1 MSEVRSIHFFT
12 IVLNGMPFIRE
23 QHRRLREVTGL
34 WHWHIVEGV
43 ADLKHDTAWSIEG
56 GGRVPAEVHR
66 GGLSVDGTTE
76 YLDELRGLDPSHVT
90 IYRKGGGAFW
100 EGKREM
106 VQAPLANI
114 REECLLWQLDAD
126 EFWTAGAI
134 EAMRSAFADHPG
146 RTAAWYWC
154 RFFVGPDAVVTT
166 RNCYAQSPQQDWL
179 RTWRFRPG
187 DQWESHEPPALVR
200 PSEGDLG
207 RLNPFDQNETEKL
220 GAVFDHLAYV
230 LATQLEFK
238 ERYYGYE
245 GAGKGWRELQAAV
258 QSGAPV
264 RLGEFFPWVTDTTYA
279 RKSNVTAE
287 GVLSGT
293 TETPLA
299 PERKPPMM
307 LIDAVA
313 FQDPWNPGICRVWES
328 VLRHWVDTGFA
339 KYVTVLDRGGTFP
352 EIPGVNRL
360 AFPRREDT
368 SRGMDAFLLQEACDN
383 TRAEVFV
390 STNYTSPISTP
401 TVSIVY
407 DFIPER
413 LGSRMQG
420 AFWQEKEFALRQASA
435 YVCISQ
441 STADDLL
448 LLYPEARGRIVRAA
462 PLGIGGGLHPRTA
475 EEVDSFRARHGV
487 RRPYFIIV
495 GERIGLLGEES
506 GGRGY
511 KNAALFFKAFAASG
525 LAASHDVVVVGGAR
539 EFEAELAA
547 LAPGVSPILVRLN
560 DDDLAAAYS
569 GAVCLVYSSKY
580 EGFGL
585 PVAEALCCGC
595 AVITTRVSSLPE
607 VAGED
612 AVYVDPDDPREL
624 ASALLAAAGGS
635 ASAAGRPDPVAT
647 RERFRWSLIA
657 DQMQEVAAMIAEVG
671 PVGNSLWNELRRLQ
685 CLEENPRLLGRKRLL
700 GLLPGFHQLARS
712 TRPLRRM
719 FVPGQGN

>member
-1 MSEVRSIHFFT
+1 MRGLPPIHFFT

-23 QHRRLREVTGL
+23 QHRRLREVTGP

-76 YLDELRGLDPSHVT
+76 YLDELRGLDPSHLT
-90 IYRKGGGAFW
+90 IYRKAGGVFW

-106 VQAPLANI
+106 VQAPLVNI

-126 EFWTAGAI
+126 EFWTTEAI
-134 EAMRSAFADHPG
+134 EAMRQAFAEQPE

-154 RFFVGPDAVVTT
+154 RFFVGPEAVVTT
-166 RNCYAQSPQQDWL
+166 RNCYAQSPKQDWL
-179 RTWRFRPG
+179 RTWRYRPG
-187 DQWESHEPPALVR
+187 DHWESHEPPALVR
-200 PSEGDLG
+200 PSDGDLG
-207 RLNPFDQNETEKL
+207 LLRPFDQNETEKL
-220 GAVFDHLAYV
+220 GVVFDHLAYV

-245 GAGKGWRELQAAV
+245 GAAKSWRELQSAI
-258 QSGAPV
+258 QSGVPM
-264 RLGEFFPWVTDTTYA
+264 RLSAFFPWVTDTTYVQ
-279 RKSNVTAE
+279 KSPVTAE
-287 GVLSGT
+287 GVLAGT
-293 TETPLA
+293 GQTPPG
-299 PERKPPMM
+299 PEHKPPMM

-339 KYVTVLDRGGTFP
+339 RYVTVLDRGGTFP

-360 AFPRREDT
+360 AFPRREDA

-390 STNYTSPISTP
+390 STNYTAPISTP
-401 TVSIVY
+401 TVSMVY

-420 AFWQEKEFALRQASA
+420 VFWQEKEFALRQASA

-462 PLGIGGGLHPRTA
+462 PLGVSGGLHPRSR
-475 EEVDSFRARHGV
+475 EEVAIFRERHGV
-487 RRPYFIIV
+487 RRPYFMIV
-495 GERIGLLGEES
+495 GERIGLLGEE
-506 GGRGY
+506 GGGQGY

-525 LAASHDVVVVGGAR
+525 LSASHDVVVVGGAR
-539 EFEAELAA
+539 EFETELAA
-547 LAPGVSPILVRLN
+547 LTPGACPIMVRLN
-560 DDDLAAAYS
+560 DEDLAAAYS
-569 GAVCLVYSSKY
+569 GAVCLVYPSKY

-624 ASALLAAAGGS
+624 VSALLD
-635 ASAAGRPDPVAT
+635 AAGRNSPAGARPDPKAT

-657 DQMQEVAAMIAEVG
+657 DQMQEVAAMVAEAG
-671 PVGNSLWNELRRLQ
+671 PVGGSLWKELRRLQ
-685 CLEENPRLLGRKRLL
+685 ALEEDQGLLGWRRSLSRIPRFHLLSRSARWLRRLLI
-700 GLLPGFHQLARS
+700 P
-712 TRPLRRM
+712 RRAD
-719 FVPGQGN
+719 